1 MYAEILAGPIKIYR
15 AVVGSPEPLP
25 PSDSPPAA
33 WTLVSDNTQYTKD
46 GLNVAMTDERDEIE
60 VMNKLYP
67 IKEYRTSARKK
78 FEVKLKDMKIETLAL
93 LLGNPMIQTDPTATM
108 KGYRR
113 VSNEMSFIVAE
124 HALLVVGHSPYD
136 DEEGEYGLNYW
147 APRVHLQRPRQIR
160 SPAISA
166 KRTKLHDQYSRTP
179 DPGPWLYNRQL
190 HPGNSVGQ
198 G

>member
-15 AVVGSPEPLP
+15 AVVGTPEPLP

-93 LLGNPMIQTDPTATM
+93 LLGNAMSADRPDCNHEGLPPRIERNELPRSQSTRCSSSAIPPMTTKKASTASTT
-108 KGYRR
+108 GPR
-113 VSNEMSFIVAE
+113 A
-124 HALLVVGHSPYD
+124 SPSK
-136 DEEGEYGLNYW
+136 
-147 APRVHLQRPRQIR
+147 AQ
-160 SPAISA
+160 A
-166 KRTKLHDQYSRTP
+166 
-179 DPGPWLYNRQL
+179 
-190 HPGNSVGQ
+190 NSITSYQ
-198 G
+198 CQAN